1 MLSKYHGGHYK
12 VYNLCCEKA
21 YDPSRFID
29 GEFVAFP
36 FDDHEVPALPML
48 FDFVRYVLP
57 TFLCFCSR
65 TCNPFLLPAACNTIV
80 LEEQA
85 VAHARKHLAR
95 CGACVWNMHQACVM
109 TARIFWGHPAVCMLL

>member
-1 MLSKYHGGHYK
+1 MLSKYHGGHYR

-48 FDFVRYVLP
+48 FDFVRYASARP
-57 TFLCFCSR
+57 CS
-65 TCNPFLLPAACNTIV
+65 A
-80 LEEQA
+80 
-85 VAHARKHLAR
+85 AHADLQVHLPFCCRQHVQQVFCILEAYTCQR
-95 CGACVWNMHQACVM
+95 LASCCACFETC
-109 TARIFWGHPAVCMLL
+109 FKFSS

>member
-1 MLSKYHGGHYK
+1 MVCIDRWSAALDLMQKHAVERFRSTAVPAEHTEFLAWFLTLIIFVEKSKCFAALYRNPFSEVSRMLSKYHAGHYK

-48 FDFVRYVLP
+48 FDFVW
-57 TFLCFCSR
+57 CAS
-65 TCNPFLLPAACNTIV
+65 
-80 LEEQA
+80 
-85 VAHARKHLAR
+85 
-95 CGACVWNMHQACVM
+95 
-109 TARIFWGHPAVCMLL
+109 